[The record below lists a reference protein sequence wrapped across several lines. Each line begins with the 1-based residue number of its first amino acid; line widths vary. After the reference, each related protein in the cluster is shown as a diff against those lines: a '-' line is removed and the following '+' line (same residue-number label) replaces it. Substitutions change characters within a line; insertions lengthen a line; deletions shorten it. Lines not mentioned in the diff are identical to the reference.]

1 MLDWGEIPSIEQNAG
16 TVSGAWVF
24 KGTRVP
30 VRAVF
35 ENLSDDFIAEFCYHF
50 PTSRKSRYGPCLNTS
65 QERSSKILPPPLPG
79 SRPPVAAPPG
89 GDHSPFR

>member
-50 PTSRKSRYGPCLNTS
+50 PTVTEEQVRTMLEHISGALIEDTVTTTG
-65 QERSSKILPPPLPG
+65 L
-79 SRPPVAAPPG
+79 
-89 GDHSPFR
+89 